1 MPREAG
7 RAAVRSEHDIG
18 VENGDER
25 VEVALL
31 RGRLESLDDP
41 PLGGQVGVWNRGRT
55 THAAAGAAGELAG
68 RLGGALHDGRDLL
81 ERYGEHVVQ
90 NEGQSLGRG
99 QR

>member
-7 RAAVRSEHDIG
+7 RAAVRSEHHIG

-31 RGRLESLDDP
+31 RGRLESLDDL

-68 RLGGALHDGRDLL
+68 RPGGAPPDGRGLL
-81 ERYGEHVVQ
+81 QRYREHVGEKQ
-90 NEGQSLGRG
+90 GQALGPG
-99 QR
+99 